1 MMNFTTFPHPETSD
15 SPMAQPIPVLVLDII
30 REGKEDVS
38 WLNRYCQN
46 PTTKV
51 SLRLSPLPQIN
62 QITASDF

>member
-1 MMNFTTFPHPETSD
+1 MNYTTFTHPETSD
-15 SPMAQPIPVLVLDII
+15 SSMAQPIPVLVLDII

-46 PTTKV
+46 PNTKV
-51 SLRLSPLPQIN
+51 AHPPVPRLRQIN